1 GAKEEPVEL
10 SWKDDS
16 QATPEGIQALVDA
29 NNRFAFDLLNNLTSK
44 DGNLFFSPYSIS
56 VLMAMIHEGARGQT
70 SEEMLDVFHWPEDN
84 LTRLSSF
91 ARLHNGINEAHE
103 DYQLSTA
110 NALWAQE
117 TYPFLPEYLNR
128 TERYFDGR
136 ATNVDFVDPEL
147 REETRK
153 MINEWVEER
162 TNEKIV
168 ELIQPGVLNEMTR
181 LVLTNAIYFKGD
193 WLNQFDP
200 EDTEEAD
207 FKVDADTNVKVQMMS
222 ITESEFNY
230 AETDDL
236 QMVELPYKGEDLSML
251 LLLPRDEFTDP
262 LDLLIDDIDLQE
274 LVDNLSVTDVDIFV
288 PKFEFRTGYDLRS
301 TLMSMGMPTAF
312 GGADFSGMD
321 GSRYLSIAFVVHQ
334 AYVKVN
340 EEGTEAA
347 AATAGGMEILSEPPP
362 PPEFRADH
370 PFLFVIR
377 QRDTGNILFMGKVG
391 DPSVK
396 PAA

>member
-1 GAKEEPVEL
+1 
-10 SWKDDS
+10 
-16 QATPEGIQALVDA
+16 
-29 NNRFAFDLLNNLTSK
+29 
-44 DGNLFFSPYSIS
+44 
-56 VLMAMIHEGARGQT
+56 
-70 SEEMLDVFHWPEDN
+70 
-84 LTRLSSF
+84 
-91 ARLHNGINEAHE
+91 
-103 DYQLSTA
+103 
-110 NALWAQE
+110 
-117 TYPFLPEYLNR
+117 
-128 TERYFDGR
+128 
-136 ATNVDFVDPEL
+136 
-147 REETRK
+147 
-153 MINEWVEER
+153 
-162 TNEKIV
+162 
-168 ELIQPGVLNEMTR
+168 
-181 LVLTNAIYFKGD
+181 
-193 WLNQFDP
+193 
-200 EDTEEAD
+200 
-207 FKVDADTNVKVQMMS
+207 
-222 ITESEFNY
+222 
-230 AETDDL
+230 
-236 QMVELPYKGEDLSML
+236 ML

-347 AATAGGMEILSEPPP
+347 AATAGGMEIISEPPP